1 MEHRQCCLLSDVVEW
16 HHEGT
21 LCSVR
26 EGDRMRAAEPELPAA
41 GRAADLIAAKD
52 TTLMSLL
59 LTQMAIVLLT
69 TMICGWLVLKVGQ
82 ARVIG
87 EIIGGILVGPSVF
100 GRFAPHLS
108 AKLFPA
114 SSLGAFEILSTVGLV
129 LFLFL
134 IGMELDYELLYRNRV
149 TAVMASGMSIFLPFC
164 MAALLAHSLRVRFAP
179 HGIGSIPFVLFLGI
193 AMSITAFPVLAR
205 ILEERN
211 LQATALGSTA
221 ILCAAV
227 DDVVAWLLL
236 AFALA
241 FVGGDSGPSSLL
253 LRLSGLV
260 VYLAVMLGVIR
271 PLAAWL
277 VRRQKKPELSFEL
290 LGLVAAA
297 ALLSAA
303 ATDKIGVHPLFGA
316 FLAGVCFP
324 RVPHWQTAIRER
336 LDMLISV
343 LLLPL
348 FFALTGMRT
357 RLDLLNDSSMWL
369 WSGIVLLAAVFGKV
383 GGAVTAARWTGQS
396 WRDAAALG
404 ALLNT
409 RGLVELIVLNI
420 AYSVGAFS
428 PTLFTM
434 LVVMALVTT
443 MLTAPT
449 LTLLGIKGTAR
460 KAAAPVSIP
469 VS

>member
-1 MEHRQCCLLSDVVEW
+1 M
-16 HHEGT
+16 T
-21 LCSVR
+21 
-26 EGDRMRAAEPELPAA
+26 
-41 GRAADLIAAKD
+41 
-52 TTLMSLL
+52 LL
-59 LTQMAIVLLT
+59 LTQMAIVLLVT
-69 TMICGWLVLKVGQ
+69 VACGWLALKVGQ

-87 EIIGGILVGPSVF
+87 EIIGGILIGPSVL
-100 GRFAPHLS
+100 GRFAPHVS
-108 AKLFPA
+108 ASLFPIK
-114 SSLGAFEILSTVGLV
+114 SLGAFETLSTVGLV

-134 IGMELDYELLYRNRV
+134 IGMELDYEQLYRQRV
-149 TAVMASGMSIFLPFC
+149 TAVLASGMSILLPFA
-164 MAALLAHSLRVRFAP
+164 MGALLAHSLRTRFAP
-179 HGIGSIPFVLFLGI
+179 HGVGSVPFVLFLGI

-211 LQATALGSTA
+211 LQGTALGTTA

-227 DDVVAWLLL
+227 DDVVAWSLL

-241 FVGGDSGPSSLL
+241 LMGGEDAPSSLL

-260 VYLAVMLGVIR
+260 IYLFLMLGVIR
-271 PLAAWL
+271 PLGAFL
-277 VRRQKKPELSFEL
+277 VRRRKKPELTLEL
-290 LGLVAAA
+290 LGVVVAG

-303 ATDKIGVHPLFGA
+303 ATDKIGIHPLFGA

-324 RVPHWQTAIRER
+324 RVPQWQLALRER
-336 LDMLISV
+336 LDMIVSV

-357 RLDLLNDSSMWL
+357 RLDLLNDGSMWL
-369 WSGIVLLAAVFGKV
+369 WAALVLLAAVFGKM
-383 GGAVTAARWTGQS
+383 GGAALAARWSGQS
-396 WRDAAALG
+396 WRDAVALG

-420 AYSVGAFS
+420 AYSVGAFT

-443 MLTAPT
+443 MITAPM
-449 LTLLGIKGTAR
+449 LNLLGIRGTG
-460 KAAAPVSIP
+460 KKQVGSVPVSAT
-469 VS
+469 S

>member
-1 MEHRQCCLLSDVVEW
+1 M
-16 HHEGT
+16 T
-21 LCSVR
+21 
-26 EGDRMRAAEPELPAA
+26 
-41 GRAADLIAAKD
+41 
-52 TTLMSLL
+52 LL
-59 LTQMAIVLLT
+59 LTQMAIVLLIT
-69 TMICGWLVLKVGQ
+69 VACGWLALKVGQ

-87 EIIGGILVGPSVF
+87 EIIGGILIGPSVF

-108 AKLFPA
+108 ATLFPIN
-114 SSLGAFEILSTVGLV
+114 SFGPFETLSTVGLV

-134 IGMELDYELLYRNRV
+134 IGMELDYEQLYRQRA
-149 TAVMASGMSIFLPFC
+149 TALLASGMSILLPFA
-164 MAALLAHSLRVRFAP
+164 MGALLAHSLRIRFAP
-179 HGIGSIPFVLFLGI
+179 QGIGSIPFVLFLGI

-211 LQATALGSTA
+211 LQGTALGTTA

-227 DDVVAWLLL
+227 DDVVAWTLL

-241 FVGGDSGPSSLL
+241 LIGGQDAPSSLL
-253 LRLSGLV
+253 LRLTGLV
-260 VYLAVMLGVIR
+260 VYLFVMVGVIR
-271 PLAAWL
+271 PLAAYL
-277 VRRQKKPELSFEL
+277 VRRHNKPELSLEL
-290 LGLVAAA
+290 LGVVVAG

-324 RVPHWQTAIRER
+324 RVPRWQLALRER
-336 LDMLISV
+336 LDMLVSV

-357 RLDLLNDSSMWL
+357 RLDLLDDGSMWL
-369 WSGIVLLAAVFGKV
+369 WAGVVLFAAVFGKM
-383 GGAVTAARWTGQS
+383 GGAALAARWTGQS
-396 WRDAAALG
+396 WRDAVALG

-420 AYSVGAFS
+420 AYTVGAFT

-443 MLTAPT
+443 MLTTPI
-449 LTLLGIKGTAR
+449 LSLLGIHGTAR
-460 KAAAPVSIP
+460 KQPGSVPVS